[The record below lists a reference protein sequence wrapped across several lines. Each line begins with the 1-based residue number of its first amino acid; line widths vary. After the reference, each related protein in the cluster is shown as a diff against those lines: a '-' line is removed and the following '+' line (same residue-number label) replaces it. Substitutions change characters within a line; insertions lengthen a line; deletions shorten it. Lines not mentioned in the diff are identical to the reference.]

1 MRSETIKIS
10 QSLDQI
16 GPDEWNRLVPANSP
30 TLSFEF
36 LNALEKSGCVS
47 EETGWKPRHVTLHNQ
62 NGIVAAVPCYLKYH
76 SWGEFIFD
84 WAWANAYDQAGL
96 TYYPKLL
103 IAVPFTP
110 ITGSRL
116 LIQPNQDRT
125 ALQKRLTNAVS
136 LLAEEEAVSS
146 VHWLFTTENETAQLT
161 QTGLLP
167 RVSNQF
173 HWDNAGYASFADF
186 LGALNTKKR
195 KNILR
200 ERRRVRDAGIR
211 FSWRTGHEA
220 TPTDW
225 QHFYHCYRRTIDD
238 HGSITY
244 LNLDFFLQLA
254 KTLPGNVRLLLAE
267 QGGIPIAAAFF
278 LCSNDALYG
287 RYWGTVRSITD
298 LHFETCY
305 YQPIEYCVT
314 HGLGHFEAGAQGEH
328 KLSRGLMPHTIH
340 SAHWLRHPDF
350 YDAIARYT
358 EEEAE
363 HVKRYM
369 NMLERHSP
377 FRKV

>member
-1 MRSETIKIS
+1 MRSETIKITE
-10 QSLDQI
+10 SLDQI
-16 GPDEWNRLVPANSP
+16 DPDEWNQLVPVNSP
-30 TLSFEF
+30 TLSFQF

-47 EETGWKPRHVTLHNQ
+47 EKTGWKPRHVTLHNQ
-62 NGIVAAVPCYLKYH
+62 NGIVAAVPCYLKFH

-116 LIQPNQDRT
+116 LVKPNQNRI
-125 ALQKRLTNAVS
+125 ALQKQLTGAVS

-146 VHWLFTTENETAQLT
+146 VHWLFTTENETTQLT
-161 QTGLLP
+161 QAGLLP

-173 HWDNAGYASFADF
+173 HWNNAGYVSFADF
-186 LGALNTKKR
+186 LTALNAKKR

-200 ERRRVRDAGIR
+200 ERRRVRDTGIHFR
-211 FSWRTGHEA
+211 WRTGHEA

-225 QHFYHCYRRTIDD
+225 QHFYHCYHHTIDD

-254 KTLPGNVRLLLAE
+254 ETIPSNVRLLLAE
-267 QGGIPIAAAFF
+267 QGGISIAAAFF
-278 LCSNDALYG
+278 LCTNDALYG
-287 RYWGTVRSITD
+287 RYWGTVRPIPD

-314 HGLGHFEAGAQGEH
+314 HGLNRFEAGAQGEH
-328 KLSRGLMPHTIH
+328 KLSRGLMPNTIH

-358 EEEAE
+358 EDEAE
-363 HVKRYM
+363 HVKQYM

>member
-1 MRSETIKIS
+1 M
-10 QSLDQI
+10 
-16 GPDEWNRLVPANSP
+16 
-30 TLSFEF
+30 
-36 LNALEKSGCVS
+36 
-47 EETGWKPRHVTLHNQ
+47 
-62 NGIVAAVPCYLKYH
+62 
-76 SWGEFIFD
+76 
-84 WAWANAYDQAGL
+84 
-96 TYYPKLL
+96 
-103 IAVPFTP
+103 PFTP

-116 LIQPNQDRT
+116 LVQPNQNRA
-125 ALQKRLTNAVS
+125 ALQKQLTDAVS
-136 LLAEEEAVSS
+136 LLAEEEGVSS
-146 VHWLFTTENETAQLT
+146 VHWLFTTENETAELT
-161 QTGLLP
+161 QAGLLP

-173 HWDNAGYASFADF
+173 HWDNTGYGSFSDF
-186 LGALNTKKR
+186 LGALNAKKR

-225 QHFYHCYRRTIDD
+225 QHFYHCYHRTIED

-267 QGGIPIAAAFF
+267 QAGIPIAAAFF

-287 RYWGTVRSITD
+287 RYWGTVRPITD

-328 KLSRGLMPHTIH
+328 KLSRGLMPNTIH

-369 NMLERHSP
+369 NLLERHSP
-377 FRKV
+377 FRKA